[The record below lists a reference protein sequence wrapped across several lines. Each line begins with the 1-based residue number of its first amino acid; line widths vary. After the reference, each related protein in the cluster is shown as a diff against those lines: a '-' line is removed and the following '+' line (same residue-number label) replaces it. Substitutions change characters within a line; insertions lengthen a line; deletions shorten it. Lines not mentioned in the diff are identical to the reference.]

1 MEYNTFFPPRKYLLS
16 RLLLQFKYPV
26 RNRNN
31 GTATWKIIKK
41 KPCKYIDNPSNDAF
55 QKCEFNIKCCDIA
68 SGISHGSSG
77 ITNNIATER
86 IKSKAGL

>member
-1 MEYNTFFPPRKYLLS
+1 MMEYNTFFPPRKYLLS

-55 QKCEFNIKCCDIA
+55 QKCEFNIKCCDI
-68 SGISHGSSG
+68 
-77 ITNNIATER
+77 TNNIATER